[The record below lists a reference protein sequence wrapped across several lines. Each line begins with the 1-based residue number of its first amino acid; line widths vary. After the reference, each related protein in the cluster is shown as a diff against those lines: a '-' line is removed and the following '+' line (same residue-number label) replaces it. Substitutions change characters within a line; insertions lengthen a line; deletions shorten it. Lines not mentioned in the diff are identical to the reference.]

1 MIPSPSPEPAASPSD
16 AAGAAAAESTRA
28 TAPAGAAVMG
38 LTDAERRVLDFERD
52 WIGRGGAKEAAIRS
66 ELGLT
71 SARYHQLL
79 HSAIDRPDAL
89 AADPLLVRRL
99 QRLRTARTR
108 ARAARTFRIDPT
120 DS

>member
-1 MIPSPSPEPAASPSD
+1 MSTSSPSTPQPAADPD
-16 AAGAAAAESTRA
+16 A
-28 TAPAGAAVMG
+28 

-52 WIGRGGAKEAAIRS
+52 WIGRSGAKESAIRT

-79 HSAIDRPDAL
+79 HAAIDRPDAL
-89 AADPLLVRRL
+89 AEDPLLVRRL
-99 QRLRTARTR
+99 QRLRESRTR
-108 ARAARTFRIDPT
+108 ARAARTFRIDPAAGAERAGADRH

>member
-1 MIPSPSPEPAASPSD
+1 MIPSPSPETAA
-16 AAGAAAAESTRA
+16 
-28 TAPAGAAVMG
+28 APAGIPVPAATEASASAATG
-38 LTDAERRVLDFERD
+38 APTTALTDAERRVLDFERE

-79 HSAIDRPDAL
+79 HSAIDRPEAL

-108 ARAARTFRIDPT
+108 ARAARTFRIEPT